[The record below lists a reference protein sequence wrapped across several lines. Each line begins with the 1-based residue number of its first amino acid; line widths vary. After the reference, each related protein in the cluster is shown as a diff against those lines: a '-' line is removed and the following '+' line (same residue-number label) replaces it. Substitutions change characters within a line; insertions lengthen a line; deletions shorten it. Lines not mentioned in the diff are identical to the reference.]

1 MFEKF
6 SHIYVVGFF
15 PYSFFIC
22 RDNTKN
28 NFYINNVDI
37 ATAAKRRK
45 LKHSSFGKT
54 DKENLT
60 QRLTQVEKSI
70 CAQVDR

>member
-6 SHIYVVGFF
+6 SHIYVVEFF
-15 PYSFFIC
+15 PYPFFIC

-28 NFYINNVDI
+28 NFHINNVDI
-37 ATAAKRRK
+37 ATAVKRRK
-45 LKHSSFGKT
+45 LKHPSFGKM

-60 QRLTQVEKSI
+60 HRLTQVEKSI
-70 CAQVDR
+70 CAQVDG

>member
-15 PYSFFIC
+15 PYPFFIC
-22 RDNTKN
+22 RDKN
-28 NFYINNVDI
+28 DFYINNVDI
-37 ATAAKRRK
+37 ATAVKRRK
-45 LKHSSFGKT
+45 LKHPSFGKT

-60 QRLTQVEKSI
+60 HRLTQLEKSI
-70 CAQVDR
+70 CAQVDG